1 MERNGTGTSYY
12 DKQPRLLAG
21 LLFWIGCGIITA
33 YGDLRSDIMRKWGD
47 RYDAYRIR
55 DIDGV
60 HFYMAYLMPK
70 RTQAEVYIN

>member
-1 MERNGTGTSYY
+1 
-12 DKQPRLLAG
+12 
-21 LLFWIGCGIITA
+21 
-33 YGDLRSDIMRKWGD
+33 MRKWGD

-70 RTQAEVYIN
+70 RTEAEVYINEKIDDLLAQIQSEIPRDRERWGCSMTYWEQQVQ